1 MSSGILSGRRLLAF
15 AGVAMLAIA
24 AVLAVMAMG
33 AGAASNTIGVKTAKV
48 GARRQ
53 SIAVT
58 SKGLS
63 VYTLSGDTRQHME
76 CTKGNG
82 CFSAWPPVTVKG
94 KVTKAAGI
102 KGKLGTFKRNG
113 FTQVT
118 LNGHPLYTFAGDDH
132 RAGVANGN
140 GLVSFGGTWHVV
152 AAGKAKA
159 ASTPAPMPGSGSG
172 SGGSG
177 GGW

>member
-15 AGVAMLAIA
+15 AGVSMLALA

-33 AGAASNTIGVKTAKV
+33 AGAASNTIGVKRSQV
-48 GARRQ
+48 GAKRQ

-58 SKGLS
+58 SKGVA
-63 VYTLSGDTRQHME
+63 VYTLSGDTKKHME
-76 CTKGNG
+76 CTRSNG

-94 KVTKAAGI
+94 RATKAAGV

-118 LNGHPLYTFAGDDH
+118 LNGHPLYTFAGDNKK
-132 RAGVANGN
+132 AGVANGN

-152 AAGKAKA
+152 AAGKARA
-159 ASTPAPMPGSGSG
+159 ASTPTPMPGSG
-172 SGGSG
+172 